1 MIINKRWFLGS
12 ILATVLAWVPA
23 LHAEEIAPTA
33 GEVRVPLAQYQ
44 ELLGQVSAADQA
56 RPAPARYAYS
66 RMSVQVSA
74 SDLEG
79 RVSATVTIQGTLR
92 TFEDEWTLVPLLSA
106 GIAVSRA
113 EIDGEAISLVAAP
126 DGLAW
131 ASESAGEY
139 TVLLEYQVDASRR
152 DSGYVLPLG
161 LPPGAS
167 GELNAFLPGSGLDAT
182 VIPSVSLSIS
192 ESGGNT
198 SLHAALPVT
207 TAVQIAWR
215 TPSKE
220 GHALSRARYQG
231 ELRGE
236 AVAWRATLGVELYT
250 GEVVLLPLLPTSVTL
265 SDLSVD
271 GKQATVHVA
280 DGRFAAMIQGRGVHE
295 IVLGF
300 EVPVLRNQGPP
311 QIVLQVPE
319 VPVSR
324 FELSLPGNKEL
335 TVVPAA
341 SVSASKNDGK
351 TVATVYAPMSG
362 QIAFTWTEA
371 VPEDVEAL
379 VRANASIYHI
389 AHAEEGVLHVRAM
402 VVYEITRGETNVLEL
417 VVPDGVQINRITA
430 PSGGVSDWRVTES
443 APGKAKTVSVFLD
456 RNVKGEFLF
465 DVYYERLLGAGPKAA
480 EAVVVPLLAAAKV
493 HRQRGMIA
501 LLSGPELAL
510 NPEQEDRVSKVGE
523 NQLPAFVREAVTM
536 TVAHTYKYIDADP
549 ELSVR
554 AVAPERKGGK
564 FDAQVDTLVSIGEVT
579 LKGSATIEIN
589 VKSGTLMALQLDL
602 PANLNVLSLTGPS
615 LRNFEI
621 KPEGAGQRIDV
632 AFTQE
637 MEGQFR
643 LEVSYERILADN
655 VSEVVVPA
663 VAVNGAE
670 VEHGRIAVE
679 ALTAVEVQ
687 ASSVQQLSSVDVN
700 ELPQQLV
707 LKTTNP
713 ILLAYK
719 YVHVDPPFQLGLKV
733 TRHKEIDVQSAAIE
747 NAHYRT
753 LFTSDG
759 LAVTKVDYTVRN
771 TRKQFLKVALPAD
784 SEVWSVF
791 VAGTAEKPALAGDGG
806 DGAEQAGPS
815 DVLIKMINSTD
826 GFPVEMVY
834 ATRLDAVGAFGSIA
848 SHLPRPDMVV
858 THTRWDVFL
867 PAGLRYREPDTNM
880 ELISAGDEVQREDI
894 EASVASADAQMVQPL
909 RIAVPTVGVHY
920 AFEKLYANQSDEDAH
935 FSIGYVS
942 GERPAQILSLLGV
955 LLLVASLA
963 ALRLRPDL
971 PLPPLLGAAAIGA
984 VMLGFATLYLG
995 YWPTTALTLALLA
1008 ALGYALWRWNQRRQS
1023 VHTTAES

>member
-1 MIINKRWFLGS
+1 M
-12 ILATVLAWVPA
+12 
-23 LHAEEIAPTA
+23 
-33 GEVRVPLAQYQ
+33 
-44 ELLGQVSAADQA
+44 
-56 RPAPARYAYS
+56 
-66 RMSVQVSA
+66 
-74 SDLEG
+74 
-79 RVSATVTIQGTLR
+79 
-92 TFEDEWTLVPLLSA
+92 
-106 GIAVSRA
+106 
-113 EIDGEAISLVAAP
+113 
-126 DGLAW
+126 
-131 ASESAGEY
+131 
-139 TVLLEYQVDASRR
+139 
-152 DSGYVLPLG
+152 
-161 LPPGAS
+161 
-167 GELNAFLPGSGLDAT
+167 
-182 VIPSVSLSIS
+182 
-192 ESGGNT
+192 
-198 SLHAALPVT
+198 
-207 TAVQIAWR
+207 
-215 TPSKE
+215 
-220 GHALSRARYQG
+220 
-231 ELRGE
+231 
-236 AVAWRATLGVELYT
+236 
-250 GEVVLLPLLPTSVTL
+250 LPLLPTSVTL

-271 GKQATVHVA
+271 GKQSTVHVEN
-280 DGRFAAMIQGRGVHE
+280 GRFAAMIKGRGVHE

-324 FELSLPGNKEL
+324 FELTLPGNKEL
-335 TVVPAA
+335 TVAPAA

-351 TVATVYAPMSG
+351 TVATVFAPMSG
-362 QIAFTWTEA
+362 QISFTWTEA

-379 VRANASIYHI
+379 VRANASVYHI
-389 AHAEEGVLHVRAM
+389 VHAEEGVLYVRAM
-402 VVYEITRGETNVLEL
+402 IVYEITRGETNVLEL
-417 VVPDGVQINRITA
+417 VVPDGVQVNRISP
-430 PSGGVSDWRVTES
+430 PSGGVFGLARDRGSPRKS
-443 APGKAKTVSVFLD
+443 KTVSVFLD

-465 DVYYERLLGAGPKAA
+465 DVYYERLLGAGAKAA
-480 EAVVVPLLAAAKV
+480 EAVTVPLLAAAKV

-501 LLSGPELAL
+501 LLSGAELAL

-549 ELSVR
+549 QLSVR
-554 AVAPERKGGK
+554 AVAPERKSG
-564 FDAQVDTLVSIGEVT
+564 QVRRPGRHPGLDRRGDPED
-579 LKGSATIEIN
+579 SATIEIN
-589 VKSGTLMALQLDL
+589 VKSGTLMALELGL

-615 LRNFEI
+615 LRNFEV
-621 KPEGAGQRIDV
+621 KPQDAGQRIDV

-663 VAVNGAE
+663 VAVAGAE

-687 ASSVQQLSSVDVN
+687 ASTVQQLSSVDVN

-733 TRHKEIDVQSAAIE
+733 TRHKEIDIQSAAIE

-771 TRKQFLKVALPAD
+771 TRKQFLKVALPEN

-791 VAGTAEKPALAGDGG
+791 VAGSAEKPALAGDGG
-806 DGAEQAGPS
+806 QTNAGTQPAGPS
-815 DVLIKMINSTD
+815 DVLIKMINSSD

-834 ATRLDAVGAFGSIA
+834 ATKLDALGSIGSIA

-880 ELISAGDEVQREDI
+880 ELISAGDEVQRGAMA
-894 EASVASADAQMVQPL
+894 ASVAGADAQMVQPL

-920 AFEKLYANQSDEDAH
+920 AFEKLYANQSDEDAR
-935 FSIGYVS
+935 FSISYVA
-942 GERPAQILSLLGV
+942 GDGPAQILGLLG
-955 LLLVASLA
+955 LLLLGASFA
-963 ALRLRPDL
+963 ARRWRPDL
-971 PLPPLLGAAAIGA
+971 AAPLLLGGAAIGA
-984 VMLGFATLYLG
+984 VLLGFSTFYLG
-995 YWPTTALTLALLA
+995 YWPATMLMLTLLA
-1008 ALGYALWRWNQRRQS
+1008 ALGYALWRWRLRRNL
-1023 VHTTAES
+1023 ESGPPAA